1 MIQLENGIKFEEWK
15 NYTPVSVYEDN
26 LSDGQVSI
34 SNNQNVYGKT
44 KAHWEKSQGNE
55 MNLLVL
61 SYFDLTIK

>member
-44 KAHWEKSQGNE
+44 KAH
-55 MNLLVL
+55 
-61 SYFDLTIK
+61 